1 LETAALASIS
11 LEELTQFF
19 VENKDPTGFTKR
31 EPYAEVLL
39 EITNER
45 IHFHFGR
52 V

>member
-11 LEELTQFF
+11 LEELTEFF
-19 VENKDPTGFTKR
+19 IENKYSAGFIKR
-31 EPYAEVLL
+31 EPHAKILL

-45 IHFHFGR
+45 IHFRFGR